1 MSKPEVLTKYH
12 DVIRFD
18 ALHWGE
24 ADMPSRIRREL
35 NMSPRTYRRILRE
48 AVGNPRMEA
57 AYPNEVRRI
66 RYRLDIGRDVGSLPG
81 LREKRARPSESA

>member
-1 MSKPEVLTKYH
+1 MSKPEMLTKYH

-24 ADMPSRIRREL
+24 PDMKSTIRREL
-35 NMSPRTYRRILRE
+35 HLNPRAYRRILRD
-48 AVGNPRMEA
+48 AVSDPRLEA

-66 RYRLDIGRDVGSLPG
+66 RYRLDIGRDVGSL
-81 LREKRARPSESA
+81 RRSR